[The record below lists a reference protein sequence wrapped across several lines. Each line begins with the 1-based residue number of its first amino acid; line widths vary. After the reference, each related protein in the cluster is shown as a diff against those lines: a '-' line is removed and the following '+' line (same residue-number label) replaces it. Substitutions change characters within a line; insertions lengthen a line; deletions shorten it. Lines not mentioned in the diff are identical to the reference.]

1 MASIQQPPRIA
12 YLGPQGTFTEE
23 ALRSVRELSSAIHI
37 PFASFRE
44 VFNSVHTGQA
54 EFGFIAIENS
64 IEGTVM
70 TTLDALVFEYEFV
83 IVAEHLLDV
92 HQQLLAVAGAELTGL
107 TDVYSFPHASAQV
120 RGFLSKH
127 LPRAVV
133 HATNSTAQAA
143 QLVSELRTPT
153 AAAIGPRIAGEL
165 YELIEL
171 ASNIEDFSNNQ
182 TRFVLIAQSST
193 TELPAPTGH
202 DKTSVVCFQLEDRP
216 GSLLEIINHF
226 ASRGINL
233 TKLESRPSK
242 RAIGEYCFII
252 DFEGHYQDEAVRACM
267 EDIRRGDAV
276 VKWLGSYPAP

>member
-1 MASIQQPPRIA
+1 MASTQQSPRIA
-12 YLGPQGTFTEE
+12 YLGPKGTFTEE
-23 ALRSVRELSSAIHI
+23 ALRSVPALSTAVHVPLST
-37 PFASFRE
+37 FRE
-44 VFNSVHTGQA
+44 VFNAVHTGQA
-54 EFGFIAIENS
+54 EFGFLAIENS

-83 IVAEHLLDV
+83 IVAEHVLDV
-92 HQQLLAVAGAELTGL
+92 HQQLLAVKDADMAGI
-107 TDVYSFPHASAQV
+107 TDIYSFPHASAQV
-120 RGFLSKH
+120 RAFLASR
-127 LPRAVV
+127 LPLAVI

-143 QLVSELRTPT
+143 QLVSERSDPT
-153 AAAIGPRIAGEL
+153 AGAIGPRIAGEL
-165 YELIEL
+165 YGLVEL
-171 ASNIEDFSNNQ
+171 ASNIEDYANNQ
-182 TRFVLIAQSST
+182 TRFVLIAQAT
-193 TELPAPTGH
+193 NTQLPTPTGH

-252 DFEGHYQDEAVRACM
+252 DFEGHYEDDTVRACM
-267 EDIRRGDAV
+267 EDIHKGDAV

>member
-23 ALRSVRELSSAIHI
+23 ALRSVTELSSALHI

-44 VFNSVHTGQA
+44 VFNAVDSGQA
-54 EFGFIAIENS
+54 EFGFLAIENS

-92 HQQLLAVAGAELTGL
+92 HQQLLAVDGAELTRI

-120 RGFLSKH
+120 RGFLSRH
-127 LPRAVV
+127 LPRTVV

-143 QLVSELRTPT
+143 QLVSELHTPT

-165 YELIEL
+165 YGLIEL

-182 TRFVLIAQSST
+182 TRFVLFAQAST
-193 TELPAPTGH
+193 AELPTPTGH

-252 DFEGHYQDEAVRACM
+252 DFEGHYLDEAVRACM